1 MCQSCPTL
9 CNPMDCSP
17 LGSSV
22 HGDSPGKNTGMGC
35 HALLQGVFP
44 TQQLNPGLL
53 HWKLW
58 EFVMDRE
65 AWRAAIHGVAK
76 SWTRLGDWTEL
87 NWISALQV
95 DSLPSEPPGKPK
107 NTGVGSLSILQGSSQ
122 PRNWTSIYCIA
133 GRFFTRWVTRE
144 VLNYTLI

>member
-1 MCQSCPTL
+1 MPVMSNPLQSHGLQSTRLLCPWGFSRKEYWSGL
-9 CNPMDCSP
+9 PCPPPGGLPNPATEP
-17 LGSSV
+17 R
-22 HGDSPGKNTGMGC
+22 
-35 HALLQGVFP
+35 F
-44 TQQLNPGLL
+44 L

-65 AWRAAIHGVAK
+65 AWCAAIHGVAK

-87 NWISALQV
+87 NWTSALQV

-122 PRNWTSIYCIA
+122 PRNWTSISCIA